1 VSVTILS
8 LAGIAFLILNP
19 HDPLAKAYCL
29 NNIFKRMLNL
39 SGANTTDL

>member
-1 VSVTILS
+1 MSVTILS

-19 HDPLAKAYCL
+19 HDPLAKAYFL
-29 NNIFKRMLNL
+29 NNIFKCMLNL